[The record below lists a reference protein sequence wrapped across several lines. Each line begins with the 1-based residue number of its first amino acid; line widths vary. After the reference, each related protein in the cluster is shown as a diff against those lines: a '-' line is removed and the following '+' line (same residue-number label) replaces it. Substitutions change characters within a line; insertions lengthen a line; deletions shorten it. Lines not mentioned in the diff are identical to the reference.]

1 MRKGKRNTII
11 IYSIIGATVIGFY
24 VWFRVYFQSQ
34 SDKIGSLTDKVSI
47 KHPQDSIEY
56 LFDSVGVLMDSGK
69 MLFIML
75 LLFILALKIL
85 GHVRQ
90 NVASHNTAEIA
101 AMKASEQSAEQLQ
114 KVVAQLQNQREDTV
128 PDNTQT
134 PPTVQKAE
142 ESAELSEKGSMSL
155 F

>member
-11 IYSIIGATVIGFY
+11 IYSVIIATVIGFY

-85 GHVRQ
+85 SQIRQ

-128 PDNTQT
+128 ADNTQSPSAT
-134 PPTVQKAE
+134 QKAE

>member
-11 IYSIIGATVIGFY
+11 IYSVIIATVIGFY
-24 VWFRVYFQSQ
+24 AWFRVYFQSQ

-85 GHVRQ
+85 SQIRQ

-128 PDNTQT
+128 ADNTQA
-134 PPTVQKAE
+134 PSAAQKAE

>member
-1 MRKGKRNTII
+1 
-11 IYSIIGATVIGFY
+11 
-24 VWFRVYFQSQ
+24 
-34 SDKIGSLTDKVSI
+34 
-47 KHPQDSIEY
+47 
-56 LFDSVGVLMDSGK
+56 MDSGK

-85 GHVRQ
+85 SQIRQ

-128 PDNTQT
+128 ADNTQA
-134 PPTVQKAE
+134 PSVAQKAE